1 MHLSRAE
8 STLIRRT
15 NSHRSATSTEHS
27 NAVQRRQLNRT
38 QSNASQLPQQ
48 RHSYRQHHRTTI
60 EKTPSVIDRSPNST
74 TRHPPFERRSVHQT
88 QNGII
93 TSHQQRSKKPS

>member
-8 STLIRRT
+8 STFVRRT
-15 NSHRSATSTEHS
+15 NSHRSATLTEHS
-27 NAVQRRQLNRT
+27 NALQRRQLNRT

-48 RHSYRQHHRTTI
+48 RHSYHQHHRTTI

-74 TRHPPFERRSVHQT
+74 TRPPPFERRSVHQ
-88 QNGII
+88 
-93 TSHQQRSKKPS
+93 QRSKKPS